1 MLSEIAPD
9 LFTEAIPHAMLGL
22 QFGARMDVVRL
33 PDGGIVV
40 YSPLPLEPQRQASV
54 AQLGPVRAIVAPNL
68 MHHLYAGDWK
78 AAFPEAQLYGAE
90 GLEKKRK
97 DLRFDGLL
105 RPGAPAPWGGEA
117 LSLHA
122 FAGHDRMRE
131 CALVHRPSGTL
142 LCCDLVSNMPD
153 SGHWVTSLYQGLMGF
168 RGKPA
173 FSRLLRTTFTDRP
186 AARRSLEALL
196 EEPFQRV
203 VMAHGEVIG
212 ENGPEILREVHG
224 WL

>member
-1 MLSEIAPD
+1 MLTQLAPEV
-9 LFTEAIPHAMLGL
+9 FTETIPHAMMGL
-22 QFGARMDVVRL
+22 QFGARMDLVRL
-33 PDGGIVV
+33 PEGGVLV
-40 YSPLPLEPQRQASV
+40 YSPLPLTPERQAEV
-54 AQLGPVRAIVAPNL
+54 AALGPVRAIVAPNL

-78 AAFPEAQLYGAE
+78 AAFPEAMLYGAE
-90 GLEKKRK
+90 GLAKKRS

-105 RPGAPAPWGGEA
+105 RPGEPAPWGGDS

-122 FAGHDRMRE
+122 IAGHGRMQE

-153 SGHWVTSLYQGLMGF
+153 SGHWMTSFYQGLMGF

-173 FSRLLRTTFTDRP
+173 FSRFLRTTFTDRA
-186 AARRSLEALL
+186 AARRSLDALL
-196 EEPFQRV
+196 QEPFQRV
-203 VMAHGEVIG
+203 VMAHGEVIPEG
-212 ENGPEILREVHG
+212 GPDILREVHA